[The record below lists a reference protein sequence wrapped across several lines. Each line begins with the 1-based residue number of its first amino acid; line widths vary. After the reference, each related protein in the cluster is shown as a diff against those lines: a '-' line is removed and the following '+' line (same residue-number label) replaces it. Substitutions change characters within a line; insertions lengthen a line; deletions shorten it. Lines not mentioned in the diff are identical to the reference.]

1 MSEEQEWRDLPS
13 LLCVAKA
20 QADGWEIEW
29 ADKSYPIHHPWN
41 GNRWDTSLSFRGR
54 PRQPKMKKV
63 KMLCWINSK
72 AELVWRDERWPMD
85 SSIRVPSE
93 DKEIE
98 VPDDN

>member
-1 MSEEQEWRDLPS
+1 MTTEQEWQDLPNMQE
-13 LLCVAKA
+13 VACA

-29 ADKSYPIHHPWN
+29 RDPLNYPHWEFWD
-41 GNRWDTSLSFRGR
+41 GKGWSVRWQFRGR
-54 PRQPKMKKV
+54 PRKPAMKKV

-85 SSIRVPSE
+85 SSIRVQSE

-98 VPDDN
+98 VPA